1 VKQPS
6 PAWHKNTLTN
16 NSTLHGPIF
25 YLWGTMKKSLGIG
38 LAILAVAA
46 SGYGLWQYFGN
57 GGSTF
62 SVRHIAVR
70 EDGEERWSIL
80 DLESG
85 KIIVDREWKEEPEH
99 VSEGIITL
107 KNKEGEYE
115 LFTIDEKPKRIGK
128 TFAAAGMCLEGLIP
142 VAETDKPV
150 SYIDAKGNTIFTLKE
165 ADGKNVTEA
174 GHFREGLARFR
185 NADGKY
191 GYVDRQGKVAVKAQF
206 DEAGDFREG
215 HALVSILKKIG
226 NPGDSLYREIETVGL
241 INRNG
246 EFTISPKEADSSASV
261 PTQTPVNGLV
271 MYTRQ
276 QEDKNTVGFMDVKGN
291 IVIKADKSYR
301 RATSFMGKYAAYSNG
316 DEWGIMDRKGESVI
330 RPKYDMCFF
339 YDDLLYIREKN
350 QWGCITVEGKE
361 LIEPE
366 FREILP
372 FFNKHT
378 VARDGKDFILI
389 NREGKEVGENS
400 FKVAHYN
407 RLMASWMTGNFPTVK
422 SDLLDA
428 DALLSRILKE
438 LKTPDLKA
446 LNGKSAHEIAA
457 LFEKEN
463 DDISAYSYSLSKH
476 IFEIDDVSV
485 SLVCRFNESL
495 KTYDVA
501 ASNGMIEAESSAI
514 NPLAKVNR
522 VELEIDLYQR
532 LQPKDDKILTAMKKI
547 MTGMGYTESAAAASP
562 GLIWYNDS
570 LGAIT
575 IDGNTLTLYLSFSDA
590 LELEAPGVT
599 TDYDSEA
606 MPFIEDLSGDRGE
619 AVEAPAVEGHSDH
632 RFGK

>member
-1 VKQPS
+1 
-6 PAWHKNTLTN
+6 
-16 NSTLHGPIF
+16 
-25 YLWGTMKKSLGIG
+25 
-38 LAILAVAA
+38 
-46 SGYGLWQYFGN
+46 
-57 GGSTF
+57 
-62 SVRHIAVR
+62 
-70 EDGEERWSIL
+70 
-80 DLESG
+80 
-85 KIIVDREWKEEPEH
+85 
-99 VSEGIITL
+99 
-107 KNKEGEYE
+107 
-115 LFTIDEKPKRIGK
+115 
-128 TFAAAGMCLEGLIP
+128 
-142 VAETDKPV
+142 
-150 SYIDAKGNTIFTLKE
+150 
-165 ADGKNVTEA
+165 
-174 GHFREGLARFR
+174 
-185 NADGKY
+185 
-191 GYVDRQGKVAVKAQF
+191 
-206 DEAGDFREG
+206 
-215 HALVSILKKIG
+215 
-226 NPGDSLYREIETVGL
+226 
-241 INRNG
+241 
-246 EFTISPKEADSSASV
+246 
-261 PTQTPVNGLV
+261 
-271 MYTRQ
+271 
-276 QEDKNTVGFMDVKGN
+276 
-291 IVIKADKSYR
+291 
-301 RATSFMGKYAAYSNG
+301 
-316 DEWGIMDRKGESVI
+316 
-330 RPKYDMCFF
+330 
-339 YDDLLYIREKN
+339 
-350 QWGCITVEGKE
+350 
-361 LIEPE
+361 
-366 FREILP
+366 
-372 FFNKHT
+372 

-495 KTYDVA
+495 KTYDIA

-547 MTGMGYTESAAAASP
+547 MTGMGYTESAAAAPP

-619 AVEAPAVEGHSDH
+619 AVEAPAVEGHSDR